1 MLKLIS
7 SFFIVAGT
15 TGLGYYFHWEKK
27 QRIVYLKEMRHI
39 MQMMENEINYGRTSF
54 PEICKNI
61 SNRISGSFYLFVQ
74 KVIEEYEKRDGRSF
88 YRIWAENSK
97 ELKSNQYIT
106 ESDINLFTS
115 FYTERGYDNEV
126 MQRKDMQININA
138 MDQLI
143 LKMDKELERN
153 YKMYI
158 SIGVMS
164 GLFFCIIFW

>member
-1 MLKLIS
+1 ML
-7 SFFIVAGT
+7 F
-15 TGLGYYFHWEKK
+15 
-27 QRIVYLKEMRHI
+27 
-39 MQMMENEINYGRTSF
+39 
-54 PEICKNI
+54 
-61 SNRISGSFYLFVQ
+61 
-74 KVIEEYEKRDGRSF
+74 RS
-88 YRIWAENSK
+88 SK

-115 FYTERGYDNEV
+115 FFTERGYDNEV
-126 MQRKDMQININA
+126 MQRKDMQMKINA